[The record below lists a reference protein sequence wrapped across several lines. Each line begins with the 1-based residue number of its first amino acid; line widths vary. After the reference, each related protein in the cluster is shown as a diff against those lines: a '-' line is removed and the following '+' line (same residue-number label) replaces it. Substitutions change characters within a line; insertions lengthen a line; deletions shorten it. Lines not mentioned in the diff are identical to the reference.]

1 MQIVVEGRRDG
12 RTVRYRY
19 DLLDRWDRTTGTTS
33 MARTTGYTATCALRL
48 VAQGLYSHKGVSP
61 PEYLGR
67 QRGCVPFLL
76 EGLAARGVHYTETVE
91 TDSNLK

>member
-1 MQIVVEGRRDG
+1 
-12 RTVRYRY
+12 VRYRY